1 MKRLEPRPRSREPF
15 RPMQLPPPDIDLRE
29 QLSKLVA
36 EHRELDQQ
44 IVALEAAPHADQLQ
58 VKRLKKRKLAIK
70 DRIISLED
78 RLLPD
83 IIA

>member
-1 MKRLEPRPRSREPF
+1 
-15 RPMQLPPPDIDLRE
+15 MQVPPPDIDLRE
-29 QLSKLVA
+29 QLSRLVA
-36 EHRELDQQ
+36 EHRELDQE
-44 IVALEAAPHADQLQ
+44 IASLEALPHSDQLQ
-58 VKRLKKRKLAIK
+58 IKRLKKRKLVLK